1 MYKKYCLM
9 NYLPKRYQASEEEVL
24 ERNICYDFKD
34 GNLTDKVKGMFL
46 DKIQEIIGEDKGSW
60 IVCFIPASSEAK
72 TKRRYQNLASII
84 TENGYCVCKDAI
96 YNKTDRL
103 PEHIIGKSQSST
115 ETFGIK
121 KEEVAHKKVLL
132 IDDIITRGIT
142 FSELGA
148 KLEALGATE
157 VVGLFLAQTINPDFT
172 GYRGLVNYAEDENE
186 EYDDYYVDDDYDDPT
201 YERYNGSYAQDVE
214 GWSDQDI
221 DVVFD
226 GDPDAYWNID

>member
-1 MYKKYCLM
+1 MDMYKKYCLM
-9 NYLPKRYQASEEEVL
+9 NYLPQRYQASEEEIL
-24 ERNICYDFKD
+24 ARSICYDFKD
-34 GNLTDKVKGMFL
+34 GHLTDKVKEMFL
-46 DKIQEIIGEDKGSW
+46 DKIQGIIGEDRDSW
-60 IVCFIPASSEAK
+60 IVCFIPASSEAS

-84 TENGYCVCKDAI
+84 ARNGYCVCKEAI

-121 KEEVAHKKVLL
+121 KEEVIYKKVLL
-132 IDDIITRGIT
+132 IDDIITRGVT
-142 FSELGA
+142 FSDLGER
-148 KLEALGATE
+148 LEALGAIE

-172 GYRGLVNYAEDENE
+172 ESLSPVNYTETEYVG
-186 EYDDYYVDDDYDDPT
+186 YDDYYEDST

-221 DVVFD
+221 DDVLD